1 MALLPYLTLHTKTHT
16 GTHAQI
22 DRDWQT
28 QCNRR
33 LKRRKDVFCCFL
45 SLSLFDTHTYIFFF
59 LWLFS
64 PSFFHT
70 LITSVYS
77 SSVMCRYY
85 KNRYPIRHKATVTVA
100 YSRHALLCS
109 PWNCDMVLRVI
120 TSSGILQSPASESSM
135 YQVHLLTLSDN
146 MHATAVYCQL
156 LWIIIIYL
164 FIFFYEVL
172 CWRALQESELP
183 LSRYSHSVFCL
194 WGFKVLPVWWP
205 NHFSA
210 FEEAAVEGRPIRY
223 AQFVWI
229 CCRPHCVTECTSPS
243 LSEVCVR
250 EGDKSD
256 ESLNHDSN
264 SVNTKK

>member
-1 MALLPYLTLHTKTHT
+1 MKLWHGVACHHV
-16 GTHAQI
+16 I
-22 DRDWQT
+22 WQPS
-28 QCNRR
+28 
-33 LKRRKDVFCCFL
+33 KPCF
-45 SLSLFDTHTYIFFF
+45 
-59 LWLFS
+59 
-64 PSFFHT
+64 
-70 LITSVYS
+70 
-77 SSVMCRYY
+77 
-85 KNRYPIRHKATVTVA
+85 
-100 YSRHALLCS
+100 
-109 PWNCDMVLRVI
+109 RVI
-120 TSSGILQSPASESSM
+120 HVSGTLAHTFRQHACNCSLLSASLD
-135 YQVHLLTLSDN
+135 Y
-146 MHATAVYCQL
+146 Y
-156 LWIIIIYL
+156 YL
-164 FIFFYEVL
+164 FFYLFFYEVL

-243 LSEVCVR
+243 LSEVRVR

>member
-1 MALLPYLTLHTKTHT
+1 MHSCAVHEIVTWCSVSSRHLAAFKALLQSHPCIRYTCSHF
-16 GTHAQI
+16 QI
-22 DRDWQT
+22 TCMQ
-28 QCNRR
+28 
-33 LKRRKDVFCCFL
+33 
-45 SLSLFDTHTYIFFF
+45 
-59 LWLFS
+59 
-64 PSFFHT
+64 
-70 LITSVYS
+70 
-77 SSVMCRYY
+77 
-85 KNRYPIRHKATVTVA
+85 
-100 YSRHALLCS
+100 
-109 PWNCDMVLRVI
+109 
-120 TSSGILQSPASESSM
+120 LQSIVSFSG
-135 YQVHLLTLSDN
+135 LLF
-146 MHATAVYCQL
+146 
-156 LWIIIIYL
+156 IYL
-164 FIFFYEVL
+164 FFYEVL

-205 NHFSA
+205 NHFST

-243 LSEVCVR
+243 LSEVRVR